1 MKSKFVRV
9 LLAIAVTLTLSALAQ
24 TGSAATPSSPGA
36 TSANPPAETPANPPA
51 TSAPSI
57 AMTGTKVGAINIE
70 GAIFGSNEG
79 RKEVE
84 VLQKKFEPKQN
95 ELKSQNDELESL
107 KKQLDTQGPKLNED
121 AAANLKKQIESKQKL
136 FDRAVQDAQEEYGSQ
151 QQDIA
156 SKVLQKMAPIIMK
169 YAQENGFGMIVDT
182 SKPWPQSPILVAG
195 QGVDITKQVVDLYN
209 AQSGVPAPTASGTS
223 KPTAPRS
230 PASTTPKAT
239 TPKASEAPK
248 K

>member
-9 LLAIAVTLTLSALAQ
+9 LLAVAVTLTLSALAQ

-36 TSANPPAETPANPPA
+36 TPANPPA
-51 TSAPSI
+51 AAPATPSSSQPSSVTL
-57 AMTGTKVGAINIE
+57 TGTKVGAINIE

-156 SKVLQKMAPIIMK
+156 SKVLQKMAPMIVQ
-169 YAQENGFGMIVDT
+169 YAKENGFGMIVDT

-195 QGVDITKQVVDLYN
+195 EGVDITKQVVDLYN
-209 AQSGVPAPTASGTS
+209 AQSGVPAPTASGAS
-223 KPTAPRS
+223 KPAPRS

-248 K
+248 Q